1 MRAAGLEGRVGQVAD
16 PEWCA
21 RTAVA
26 AEPMAELEAEEAWN
40 RAAASVG
47 VKRREVQRPAEA
59 RDVAGP

>member
-1 MRAAGLEGRVGQVAD
+1 
-16 PEWCA
+16 
-21 RTAVA
+21 
-26 AEPMAELEAEEAWN
+26 MAELEAEEAWN